1 MSRCSGW
8 RWRIR
13 NGRGGVWRHTYA
25 SMLSAYSRPVPIS
38 RSGSNRRIA
47 LRVFDVLAERLKESP
62 PPPKPIR
69 VVGDTVAWKRGQLW
83 AYRTLDG
90 KYVVLRVAAFDPEC
104 GLVGAPVA
112 LTRRFETASAPA
124 LPAPRRECQ
133 DSHVREV
140 ASPTRLAIA
149 SGSWLLV
156 LLTVVGIGSIT
167 FEILIA
173 RPEVLRFASAGR
185 LVVGQVTSTPN
196 VVDLTP
202 GERPRRHTSSIFV
215 DDPELG
221 PQTVEVYGGLLRGQ
235 QLPVLCLTS
244 AQHCESADVI
254 HERLSLWPL
263 TPIMLS
269 GGCELVLAAILLYT
283 RRRARRRSHHR
294 APLS

>member
-1 MSRCSGW
+1 
-8 RWRIR
+8 
-13 NGRGGVWRHTYA
+13 
-25 SMLSAYSRPVPIS
+25 
-38 RSGSNRRIA
+38 
-47 LRVFDVLAERLKESP
+47 
-62 PPPKPIR
+62 
-69 VVGDTVAWKRGQLW
+69 
-83 AYRTLDG
+83 
-90 KYVVLRVAAFDPEC
+90 
-104 GLVGAPVA
+104 
-112 LTRRFETASAPA
+112 
-124 LPAPRRECQ
+124 
-133 DSHVREV
+133 VREV
-140 ASPTRLAIA
+140 ALPRRLAIA

-156 LLTVVGIGSIT
+156 LLMVVGIGSIT
-167 FEILIA
+167 FEVMIA

-215 DDPELG
+215 EDPELG

-269 GGCELVLAAILLYT
+269 GGSELVLAAILLY
-283 RRRARRRSHHR
+283 ARRRVRRRRHHR
-294 APLS
+294 AALS